1 MKVFHQTGFRH
12 NWNIESYK
20 QGVGDGIIYSPVNID
35 ADKLLK
41 INEEYKATGF
51 LDPQLYLLNEAK
63 GTIDTYP
70 YFPGN
75 LKEDFNSMDMDT
87 SNIQLS
93 ELCIDFQIDNKFE
106 YLVIP
111 TRYYVDNPTNFL
123 IQSKELFV
131 TPFCEILKQKEIDKK
146 VLLSVIVKEIS
157 LIDEQKRNELL
168 NWITSHLSIN
178 GVYLIFENN
187 FKSKQIK
194 DFEYL
199 LNSLKF
205 IQTLKNNDLEVHIGY
220 CNTEAILYS
229 AAMPNSVTV
238 GSYENLRSFG
248 IKRFQDTEKQP
259 MRAPNARLYSTKFLQ
274 WIDYVYIQAMRQQID
289 SYEDYFDNSEYK
301 PLMLKPDFNWH
312 FAKYEPY
319 KHYFLVFTNQLK
331 TLPQEQN
338 NRIEAIKETIKT
350 AMTNFKVIVDKYD
363 VLLDDNSDGSHLA
376 TWYNVIKSFQK
387 ELN

>member
-1 MKVFHQTGFRH
+1 MKIFHQTGFRH
-12 NWNIESYK
+12 NWNIDSYK
-20 QGVGDGIIYSPVNID
+20 QGIGDGIIYSPVNID

-41 INEEYKATGF
+41 IEDQYKVTGF

-75 LKEDFNSMDMDT
+75 LKEDFNTLDMDK
-87 SNIQLS
+87 SNIELS
-93 ELCIDFQIDNKFE
+93 KLCIDFQIANNFE

-131 TPFCEILKQKEIDKK
+131 TPFCDILRQNEIDKK

-157 LIDEQKRNELL
+157 LTDEEKRNELL
-168 NWITSHLSIN
+168 NWITSHLCID

-187 FKSKQIK
+187 FSSKQIK
-194 DFEYL
+194 EFDYL
-199 LNSLKF
+199 LNALKF
-205 IQTLKNNDLEVHIGY
+205 IHTLKENDLEVHIGY

-238 GSYENLRSFG
+238 GSFENLRSFG
-248 IKRFQDTEKQP
+248 IRRFQDIESQQ
-259 MRAPNARLYSTKFLQ
+259 MRGPRARLYSSKLLQ
-274 WIDYVYIQAMRQQID
+274 WIEYVYIQAMRNQID
-289 SYEDYFDNSEYK
+289 NYEDYFDNSEYK
-301 PLMLKPDFNWH
+301 PLMFQPDFNWH
-312 FAKYEPY
+312 FQKSEPY

-331 TLPQEQN
+331 SLPQGQN
-338 NRIEAIKETIKT
+338 NRIEAIKEIIR
-350 AMTNFKVIVDKYD
+350 AALTNFKVIDEEI
-363 VLLDDNSDGSHLA
+363 LLDDNSNGSHLA

-387 ELN
+387 GLN

>member
-1 MKVFHQTGFRH
+1 MKIFHQTGFRH
-12 NWNIESYK
+12 NWNIDSYK
-20 QGVGDGIIYSPVNID
+20 QSIGDGIIYSPVNID

-41 INEEYKATGF
+41 IKDEYKVTGF

-75 LKEDFNSMDMDT
+75 LKDDFNTLDMDT

-93 ELCIDFQIDNKFE
+93 KLCIDFQIANNFE

-123 IQSKELFV
+123 IQSKESFV
-131 TPFCEILKQKEIDKK
+131 MPFCDILKQNEIDKK

-157 LIDEQKRNELL
+157 LTDEEKRNELL
-168 NWITSHLSIN
+168 NWITSHLCID
-178 GVYLIFENN
+178 GVYLIFENS
-187 FKSKQIK
+187 FSSKQIK
-194 DFEYL
+194 DFDYL
-199 LNSLKF
+199 LNALKF
-205 IQTLKNNDLEVHIGY
+205 IQTLKENDLEVHIGY

-238 GSYENLRSFG
+238 GSFENLRSFG
-248 IKRFQDTEKQP
+248 IRRFQDIESQQ
-259 MRAPNARLYSTKFLQ
+259 MRGPRARLYSSKLLQ
-274 WIDYVYIQAMRQQID
+274 WVEYVYIQAMKSQIENYD
-289 SYEDYFDNSEYK
+289 DFFDNSEFK
-301 PLMLKPDFNWH
+301 PLMFKPDYKWWFT
-312 FAKYEPY
+312 KSEPY

-331 TLPQEQN
+331 SLPQEQN
-338 NRIEAIKETIKT
+338 DRIEAVKEAIKS
-350 AMTNFKVIVDKYD
+350 ALNNFRVIVDDND

-387 ELN
+387 GLN

>member
-1 MKVFHQTGFRH
+1 MKIFHQTGFRH
-12 NWNIESYK
+12 NWNIDSYK
-20 QGVGDGIIYSPVNID
+20 QGIGDGIIYSPVNID

-41 INEEYKATGF
+41 IEDQYKVTGF

-75 LKEDFNSMDMDT
+75 LKEDFNTLDMDK
-87 SNIQLS
+87 SNIELS
-93 ELCIDFQIDNKFE
+93 KLCIDFQIANNFE

-131 TPFCEILKQKEIDKK
+131 TPFCDILRQNEIDKK

-157 LIDEQKRNELL
+157 LTDEEKRNELL
-168 NWITSHLSIN
+168 NWITSHLCID

-187 FKSKQIK
+187 FSSKQIK
-194 DFEYL
+194 EFDYL
-199 LNSLKF
+199 LNALKF
-205 IQTLKNNDLEVHIGY
+205 IHTLKENDLEVHIGY

-238 GSYENLRSFG
+238 GSFENLRSFG
-248 IKRFQDTEKQP
+248 IRRFQDIESQQ
-259 MRAPNARLYSTKFLQ
+259 MRGPRARLYSSKLLQ
-274 WIDYVYIQAMRQQID
+274 WIEYVYIQAMRNQID
-289 SYEDYFDNSEYK
+289 NYEDYFDNSEYK
-301 PLMLKPDFNWH
+301 PLMFQPDFNWH
-312 FAKYEPY
+312 FQKSEPY

-331 TLPQEQN
+331 SMPQGQN
-338 NRIEAIKETIKT
+338 NRIEAIKEIIR
-350 AMTNFKVIVDKYD
+350 AALTNFKVIDEEI
-363 VLLDDNSDGSHLA
+363 LLDDNSNGSHLA

-387 ELN
+387 GLN